1 MGIMYFGDVF
11 ETGLTYSKVDKSRKP
26 NLQESISKAIN
37 MQSSVAQEA
46 VTQCHTKILIV
57 ISQKQVS
64 KSLHVKFTNMILTTR
79 F

>member
-11 ETGLTYSKVDKSRKP
+11 ETGLTYSKVDKSSI
-26 NLQESISKAIN
+26 ESISKAIN

-57 ISQKQVS
+57 IS
-64 KSLHVKFTNMILTTR
+64 
-79 F
+79 